1 MSRIHISELDEETRK
16 THEKYMRKA
25 LEAADSAFNERE
37 VSVGCVI
44 VHDGEI
50 VATGCNKTNQMND
63 ATRHAELVAFD
74 MLKRKDKDYHNTLKQ
89 STLYVTCEPCIMC
102 ASAIKMLGVPLVVY
116 GCLNDRF
123 GGCGSVFNINTDT
136 VMPKLASYDCVFGVL
151 EEEAIEALRRFYGRP
166 NPKTV

>member
-1 MSRIHISELDEETRK
+1 MDSEKSEKTSVYFFCFNRPKIGRFFQAYKSMDTVESIIMSYYLIEQNFPISCSL
-16 THEKYMRKA
+16 
-25 LEAADSAFNERE
+25 S
-37 VSVGCVI
+37 
-44 VHDGEI
+44 
-50 VATGCNKTNQMND
+50 
-63 ATRHAELVAFD
+63 
-74 MLKRKDKDYHNTLKQ
+74 RKDKDYHNTLKQ

-136 VMPKLASYDCVFGVL
+136 IMPKLASYDCVFGVL